1 MKRGIC
7 LLSVAAMRRE
17 PSHRSELVN
26 QLLFGDVYEILEQ
39 HQDWFLIKMT
49 YDHYQGW
56 VNYNQVTLLSQ
67 AEFQALQNE
76 ELKTVST
83 DLIQVLED
91 KTLDTSFAV
100 GAGCTFPF
108 FEKGKFSVS
117 GKVYEYPGEV
127 FTVKNHDYQSIVRH
141 AMTFLNTPYLWGGRS
156 PMGIDCS
163 GFTQLAFKMAGIV
176 IDRDSSIQAT
186 HGETIHLINEA
197 RPGDL
202 LFFDNQDQQVNHV
215 GILINE
221 GHIIHAHGKV
231 RIDLVDHHGI
241 YNRDLKKYTHP
252 LRIIKR
258 MMAKDIRIFR

>member
-1 MKRGIC
+1 
-7 LLSVAAMRRE
+7 
-17 PSHRSELVN
+17 
-26 QLLFGDVYEILEQ
+26 
-39 HQDWFLIKMT
+39 
-49 YDHYQGW
+49 
-56 VNYNQVTLLSQ
+56 
-67 AEFQALQNE
+67 
-76 ELKTVST
+76 
-83 DLIQVLED
+83 
-91 KTLDTSFAV
+91 
-100 GAGCTFPF
+100 
-108 FEKGKFSVS
+108 
-117 GKVYEYPGEV
+117 
-127 FTVKNHDYQSIVRH
+127 
-141 AMTFLNTPYLWGGRS
+141 
-156 PMGIDCS
+156 MGIDCS